1 MLSNTKL
8 TPEQKIERKEM
19 LAWAEEDGLHFM
31 YDEHRGLTML
41 IREYENTCHVWTA
54 VCSPDEQKY
63 RRKVGEYYALLR
75 WAYGQDGAVFPTGFF
90 FNYKYV

>member
-8 TPEQKIERKEM
+8 TAEQKAERKEM

-31 YDEHRGLTML
+31 YDESSGTTML
-41 IREYENTCHVWTA
+41 VKEHENTCHVWTA
-54 VCSPDEQKY
+54 VCSHDEQKY

-75 WAYGQDGAVFPTGFF
+75 WAYGQDGSVFPTEFLLD
-90 FNYKYV
+90 YKYA